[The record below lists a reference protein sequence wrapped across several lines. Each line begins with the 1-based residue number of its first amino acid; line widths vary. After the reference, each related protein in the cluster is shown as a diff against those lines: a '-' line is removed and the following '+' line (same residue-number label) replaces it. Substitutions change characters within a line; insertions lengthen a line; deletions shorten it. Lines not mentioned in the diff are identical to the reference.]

1 MKSSRFLY
9 RGEKLMENEKIQVE
23 VAQKIWDIAKISPEH
38 GNALIDVL
46 GDEVYNKIT
55 RMQKG

>member
-1 MKSSRFLY
+1 
-9 RGEKLMENEKIQVE
+9 MENEKIQVE